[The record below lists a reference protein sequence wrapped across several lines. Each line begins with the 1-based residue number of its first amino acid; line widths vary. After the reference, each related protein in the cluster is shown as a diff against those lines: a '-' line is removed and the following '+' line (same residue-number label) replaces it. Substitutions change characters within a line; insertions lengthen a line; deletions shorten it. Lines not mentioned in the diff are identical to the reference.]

1 MNKAVYTFMIFLSF
15 NIFIFSQETDST
27 SVKEESNPTIYA
39 FGYFFTGFNFPFFHN
54 DQKFSQKGFLYSSF
68 YKLGNMGTIEFSQH
82 VKLEFLTQGNFKIG
96 FSQGST
102 SLIDSITQMNDNKF
116 KYYVGTIDFFSL
128 FITPQL
134 TISLSQNVGLT
145 ASCAANLLNIGATA
159 AFLDKGQIKDDT
171 FGSINIVPFCLFP
184 EIAVN
189 FGKASLGIGYLINP
203 YDIVDYRLGGKS
215 ILSKDDQGL
224 KISESTI
231 KRSSIMFT
239 MRFQ

>member
-1 MNKAVYTFMIFLSF
+1 MKKTLYTILVVLFF
-15 NIFIFSQETDST
+15 NIMIFSQSQDST
-27 SVKEESNPTIYA
+27 SAIEESNPTTYA
-39 FGYFFTGFNFPFFHN
+39 FGYFFTGFSFPFFHN
-54 DQKFSQKGFLYSSF
+54 DQEFSQKGFLYSSF
-68 YKLGNMGTIEFSQH
+68 YKLGNIGTIEFSPL

-102 SLIDSITQMNDNKF
+102 SLIDSTAQMNDSKF

-134 TISLSQNVGLT
+134 SIQVSQHVGLSV
-145 ASCAANLLNIGATA
+145 SCAANILNIGATA

-184 EIAVN
+184 NIAVH

-203 YDIVDYRLGGKS
+203 YDIVDYRLGGNN

-224 KISESTI
+224 KISETTI